1 MIILSF
7 ARHFYLFRAFGES
20 IYVIGRF
27 PDYDIIE
34 IAKAEIVA
42 EDLPLKL

>member
-7 ARHFYLFRAFGES
+7 ARHFYLFRIFGES

-34 IAKAEIVA
+34 ISKAEIVA
-42 EDLPLKL
+42 EDLSLES